1 MKGIVFT
8 EFLEMVEEKFGMEVA
23 DHIVT
28 QSDLP
33 SQGIYTAVG
42 TYDHQEMM
50 SLVTNLSQASDL
62 PMSDLLR
69 VYGQHL
75 FGRFSQLYGWF
86 FQEIPDAFSFLS
98 RIEDYIHVE
107 VKKLYPDAELPQFE
121 IQYSDPDHLQMI
133 YQSKR
138 GLADFA
144 EGLIQGCIDHFQ
156 EKVRIKREPLD
167 QEGYKV
173 KFILTRQTA

>member
-50 SLVTNLSQASDL
+50 SLVTNLSQTSGL
-62 PMSDLLR
+62 SISDLLR

-75 FGRFSQLYGWF
+75 FGRFSQLYGRF
-86 FQEIPDAFSFLS
+86 FQEIPDAFSFLG

-107 VKKLYPDAELPQFE
+107 VKKLYPDAELPQFA
-121 IQYSDPDHLQMI
+121 IKYLAPDRLQMI

-138 GLADFA
+138 GMADFA

-156 EKVRIKREPLD
+156 EKIQISREPLG
-167 QEGYKV
+167 EGNHKV
-173 KFILTRQTA
+173 KFILTRQAA